1 MISSTLDADG
11 RILHL
16 NDAHRLAFGELD
28 KLGSARAGAIAAT
41 LAGAGFDSRLS
52 DAILQEMW
60 EKWVFLAT
68 GAGITCLMRAA
79 FGDIVA
85 AGGADLTNA
94 LFAECCA
101 IATTQGFA
109 PSETT
114 IKFSRGMFNAPRSTI
129 MASML
134 RDIERGAP
142 TEADHVIGDLI
153 SRAGA
158 PLPETALLRIAYT
171 HLKAYEA
178 RRAREHAAKA

>member
-1 MISSTLDADG
+1 
-11 RILHL
+11 
-16 NDAHRLAFGELD
+16 
-28 KLGSARAGAIAAT
+28 
-41 LAGAGFDSRLS
+41 
-52 DAILQEMW
+52 MW

-68 GAGITCLMRAA
+68 AAGITCLMRAA

-85 AGGADLTNA
+85 AGGGDLSNA
-94 LFAECCA
+94 LLAQCCA
-101 IATTQGFA
+101 IATLQGFP
-109 PSETT
+109 PSENT
-114 IKFSRGMFNAPRSTI
+114 IKFSRGSFNAPGSTI

-153 SRAGA
+153 SRAAA

>member
-1 MISSTLDADG
+1 
-11 RILHL
+11 
-16 NDAHRLAFGELD
+16 
-28 KLGSARAGAIAAT
+28 
-41 LAGAGFDSRLS
+41 
-52 DAILQEMW
+52 
-60 EKWVFLAT
+60 
-68 GAGITCLMRAA
+68 MRAA

-134 RDIERGAP
+134 RPAIRWPLYMSMAACRCQRSPGA
-142 TEADHVIGDLI
+142 
-153 SRAGA
+153 
-158 PLPETALLRIAYT
+158 
-171 HLKAYEA
+171 A
-178 RRAREHAAKA
+178 RRS